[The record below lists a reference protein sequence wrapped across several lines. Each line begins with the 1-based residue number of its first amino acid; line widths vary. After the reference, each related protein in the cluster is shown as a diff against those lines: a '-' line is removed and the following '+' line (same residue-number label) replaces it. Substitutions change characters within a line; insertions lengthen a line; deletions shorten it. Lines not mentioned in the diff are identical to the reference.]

1 MMTLTELTFWL
12 VAIFCVLSL
21 AFAAMALLADILAR
35 HFPDAD

>member
-1 MMTLTELTFWL
+1 MTLLEITFWL
-12 VAIFCVLSL
+12 VAIFGFLSF